1 MLTKKCSDGKNY
13 KSEILLNNFK
23 IAFNL
28 KKMLQTLLLS
38 ESSISDSILSK
49 LNHKSWKRLSN
60 P

>member
-28 KKMLQTLLLS
+28 KKNASNTPFVRKFNLRFNFKQI
-38 ESSISDSILSK
+38 ES
-49 LNHKSWKRLSN
+49 
-60 P
+60 